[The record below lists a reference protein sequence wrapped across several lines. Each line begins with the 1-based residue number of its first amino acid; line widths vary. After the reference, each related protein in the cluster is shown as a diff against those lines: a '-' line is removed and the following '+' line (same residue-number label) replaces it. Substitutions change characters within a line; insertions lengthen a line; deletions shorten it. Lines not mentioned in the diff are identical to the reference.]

1 LQRADW
7 KGTTVIR
14 DVPTEVARLKSQ
26 PGRPILVM
34 GSSELA
40 QTLIAH
46 KLVDEYQLWLHPV
59 VLGAGKKLF
68 RDGGPAVQMKLV
80 ESRTSTSGL
89 VILTYEP
96 QYH

>member
-1 LQRADW
+1 
-7 KGTTVIR
+7 
-14 DVPTEVARLKSQ
+14 
-26 PGRPILVM
+26 M
-34 GSSELA
+34 GSSGLA

-68 RDGGPAVQMKLV
+68 WEGGPAIEMKLL
-80 ESRTSTSGL
+80 ETRTSSGGL

-96 QYH
+96 QYR